1 MSSPKIILYT
11 NRLCPWAH
19 RAHIALK
26 EIGLE
31 YEEVTIDLNTP
42 REPWYLKINP
52 RGLVPTI
59 SYDGTII
66 TESGIVAQFLADA
79 HQTHLLPP
87 SSPTENA
94 LYRARLS
101 FFVDAFISKVLP
113 SLFASIR
120 ATDETERDAAA
131 EQLVAAVAKEIE
143 PLLAD
148 TEGKGPFFGGSEKL
162 TLAEVQ
168 TGSFLLRIL
177 SFAKPEHGLVSAKL
191 TTLLEQTPRFKR
203 WAEATIAQESVN
215 FIYDE
220 KVVADKMR
228 AKFAP
233 PAKV

>member
-1 MSSPKIILYT
+1 M
-11 NRLCPWAH
+11 
-19 RAHIALK
+19 
-26 EIGLE
+26 
-31 YEEVTIDLNTP
+31 
-42 REPWYLKINP
+42 
-52 RGLVPTI
+52 
-59 SYDGTII
+59 
-66 TESGIVAQFLADA
+66 AQFLADA

-101 FFVDAFISKVLP
+101 FFVDAFFSKVLP

-120 ATDETERDAAA
+120 AADETERDAAA
-131 EQLVAAVAKEIE
+131 EQLVAAVVKEVE

-168 TGSFLLRIL
+168 SGSFLLRIL

-191 TTLLEQTPRFKR
+191 STLLEQAPRFKR
-203 WAEATIAQESVN
+203 WAEATAAHESVN

-220 KVVADKMR
+220 KLVADKMR

-233 PAKV
+233 AAKV